1 MPETQT
7 SVLAHRSSKRSF
19 NPKPKIIMGNPK
31 NEVFI
36 RFMVILQNPNY
47 KNQAKGMFSFR
58 FIEIRET
65 RSDIILL
72 ERSFSSWFIHILRNR
87 PETNETLA
95 CLRGPEIQPDPRSA
109 KEKPEKLEPPRKGC
123 WEFPYSGERRIP
135 KAVPCR
141 QK

>member
-19 NPKPKIIMGNPK
+19 NPKPKIIMGSPQ

-47 KNQAKGMFSFR
+47 KNQAKGVFSLR

-65 RSDIILL
+65 RSDIIPF
-72 ERSFSSWFIHILRNR
+72 ERSFPGWFIHILRNR
-87 PETNETLA
+87 PETNETQVSQGKTRETRAAAQRLLGIRLFGRKA
-95 CLRGPEIQPDPRSA
+95 NSQSRTPSPEVNGSR
-109 KEKPEKLEPPRKGC
+109 C
-123 WEFPYSGERRIP
+123 EF
-135 KAVPCR
+135 
-141 QK
+141 